1 MSFEVPLPDISE
13 LNTTSLFC
21 RFGTRTESEKKSL
34 ELNSILNKD
43 INFFICISI
52 TVYFRII
59 YYFFLIFLL
68 STPRILF
75 TVYIHSY
82 ITQCFKL
89 LQNAYCNKSTQ

>member
-43 INFFICISI
+43 INFFYLYINHSILQNNILLFPHISI
-52 TVYFRII
+52 VHTEDTVHSIHT
-59 YYFFLIFLL
+59 LL
-68 STPRILF
+68 HYTML
-75 TVYIHSY
+75 
-82 ITQCFKL
+82 
-89 LQNAYCNKSTQ
+89 